1 MKDNTP
7 KIKSVFIGCDPEFFL
22 LKKNVLTTAF
32 DVGIPGSKKE
42 PFSIDGGVF
51 IHPDNVTLE
60 VGMPPMEYSLKNK
73 IGDYIPYFKSKM
85 DVVTAHLA
93 QKYNN
98 EVSLYYSSAEVQFKE
113 SSLKPEQNRVF
124 GCDPDLN
131 AYKGGEPNPPVDP
144 ARVGSYRFC
153 GGHIHIGYDKAA
165 ASIPEYA
172 LAILG
177 ECMASPLFYNG
188 SGVGVVR
195 RYYYGTP
202 GAFRKKPYG
211 FEYRTPSNW
220 WARTIAGNGIG
231 NQVFVPEVIASTVLW
246 AINNEKEAQ
255 KLWDYLDPPNMVEE
269 YFKNTSSSIGCIH
282 TAYTEIVEPWMQKHT
297 NIDLLKAYGMTYPK
311 KIKMGRRL
319 DNMMEVAEARA
330 GQALNEAAPVINLGL
345 GNAQRAGADVD
356 ARAREALNRLV
367 LGQARAIREMNV
379 NQLAVGDPEWVDVR
393 FQAVPEP
400 EWMREDNDPIQ
411 QQR

>member
-22 LKKNVLTTAF
+22 LKKNALTTAF

-73 IGDYIPYFKSKM
+73 MGDYVPYFKSKM
-85 DVVTAHLA
+85 DVVSAHLA

-98 EVSLYYSSAEVQFKE
+98 EVSLYYNSAAEAQFRE

-231 NQVFVPEVIASTVLW
+231 LQAFVPEVIASTVLW

-269 YFKNTSSSIGCIH
+269 YFKNTCADTGRVH
-282 TAYTEIVEPWMQKHT
+282 TAYAKIVEPWMQKHT
-297 NIDLLKAYGMTYPK
+297 NIDLRKAYGMVSP
-311 KIKMGRRL
+311 IKMGRRL
-319 DNMMEVAEARA
+319 DNMMEVMEVRA
-330 GQALNEAAPVINLGL
+330 DQALNEAAPVINPGL
-345 GNAQRAGADVD
+345 GNAQRVEADVD
-356 ARAREALNRLV
+356 ARAREAPNRLV
-367 LGQARAIREMNV
+367 LNPARAVRGMNV
-379 NQLAVGDPEWVDVR
+379 NQLAVGYLERVRVEDVL
-393 FQAVPEP
+393 FQAALEP
-400 EWMREDNDPIQ
+400 ER
-411 QQR
+411 

>member
-73 IGDYIPYFKSKM
+73 MGDYTLYFKSKM

-98 EVSLYYSSAEVQFKE
+98 EVSLYYNTAEAQFRE

-144 ARVGSYRFC
+144 ARVGNNRFC

-172 LAILG
+172 LVILG
-177 ECMASPLFYNG
+177 ECMASPLFYNER
-188 SGVGVVR
+188 GVGVIR

-220 WARTIAGNGIG
+220 WARTIAANGIG
-231 NQVFVPEVIASTVLW
+231 LLTFVPEVIASTVLW

-269 YFKNTSSSIGCIH
+269 CFKNMCADTGRVH
-282 TAYTEIVEPWMQKHT
+282 TAYAEIVEPWMQKHT
-297 NIDLLKAYGMTYPK
+297 NIDLRKAYGMPYPK
-311 KIKMGRRL
+311 KVKMERRL
-319 DNMMEVAEARA
+319 DNLFEPIGGPNVL
-330 GQALNEAAPVINLGL
+330 ALNEEAPVVNLGV
-345 GNAQRAGADVD
+345 GNPRRRDQFD
-356 ARAREALNRLV
+356 AVVRVQEGLNRLV
-367 LGQARAIREMNV
+367 IGAE
-379 NQLAVGDPEWVDVR
+379 DVR
-393 FQAVPEP
+393 AGL
-400 EWMREDNDPIQ
+400 MQ